1 MRITLVQ
8 SDIRRGDAEEN
19 LRRLDEAMLR
29 HAGTDLF
36 VFPEMFAS
44 GFCMQP
50 DAAAESEGGRV
61 QAWMRRRAAERDAA
75 LAGSVAVRKAD
86 GTLRN
91 RLLLAMPDGACAV
104 YDKRHLFAYGGE
116 DRCYRAGAARTVVCW
131 RGVRILL
138 QVCYDLR
145 FPVWSRNRQDYDLA
159 LYVANWPTA
168 RIGAWDTLLRA
179 RAIENQ
185 CYVAGVNRVGA
196 DEAGDYCGHSVLV
209 DPLGRALTDEAEGVA
224 CERTGVAD
232 MEVLRRCRE
241 KFPVWADADPFT
253 LDTQP
258 WGAADGGCR
267 KRMNADYS
275 FRRPKE

>member
-1 MRITLVQ
+1 MKITLVQ
-8 SDIRRGDAEEN
+8 SDIRRADTEEN

-50 DAAAESEGGRV
+50 EAVAEPGGGRV
-61 QAWMRRRAAERDAA
+61 LEWMRRQAAGRGAA
-75 LAGSVAVRKAD
+75 LAGSVAVREAD
-86 GTLRN
+86 GTFRN
-91 RLLLAMPDGACAV
+91 RLLLVTPDGACAA

-116 DRCYRAGAARTVVCW
+116 DRCYRAGSARTVVCW

-145 FPVWSRNRQDYDLA
+145 FPVWSRNRQDYDLI
-159 LYVANWPTA
+159 LYVANWPAA

-196 DEAGDYCGHSVLV
+196 DEAGDYCGHSVVV
-209 DPLGRALTDEAEGVA
+209 DPYGRALTDEADGGA
-224 CERTGVAD
+224 CERTAVVD
-232 MEVLRRCRE
+232 MEMLRRFRE
-241 KFPVWADADPFT
+241 KFPVWADADPFS
-253 LDTQP
+253 L
-258 WGAADGGCR
+258 GA
-267 KRMNADYS
+267 
-275 FRRPKE
+275 RP